1 MPQANALTALA
12 AAQEYQEM
20 SRLIDME
27 TVAGAAVAGVIAAL
41 MLAAGYVYLSAI
53 ADAVLK

>member
-1 MPQANALTALA
+1 
-12 AAQEYQEM
+12 M
-20 SRLIDME
+20 SRPIDME
-27 TVAGAAVAGVIAAL
+27 KVAAAAAAGVITAL